1 MLAYEVFVFRSIFQE
16 ALTNCY
22 TFMELLHIVLPMS
35 QAIFSIF
42 NAFTEKFPSFQ

>member
-1 MLAYEVFVFRSIFQE
+1 MAYEVSVFRSIFQE

-22 TFMELLHIVLPMS
+22 TFVELLHIVLLMS
-35 QAIFSIF
+35 GAIFSIV